1 MVVIGLGGGGPTE
14 GMLTMG
20 AAAAVVREEGV
31 GTEATLLEGGA
42 ERMLLLALGRGAGT
56 RPILFGTG
64 TCC

>member
-42 ERMLLLALGRGAGT
+42 ERMLLL
-56 RPILFGTG
+56 
-64 TCC
+64 C